1 MNTINTEFATNLG
14 KEFAAQING
23 SADAD
28 NWSAM
33 TRDSEVPDGDHC
45 AMRDHY
51 NYYDLEQS
59 QVNEIER
66 AYKAGFN
73 SVFVPT
79 SSDDE

>member
-1 MNTINTEFATNLG
+1 MTTNINTEFAFNLG
-14 KEFAAQING
+14 AEFAAEING

-33 TRDSEVPDGDHC
+33 DRNDDVPDGDHC

-51 NYYDLEQS
+51 GYGELEQREIS
-59 QVNEIER
+59 EIER

-73 SVFVPT
+73 SVFIAN
-79 SSDDE
+79 E